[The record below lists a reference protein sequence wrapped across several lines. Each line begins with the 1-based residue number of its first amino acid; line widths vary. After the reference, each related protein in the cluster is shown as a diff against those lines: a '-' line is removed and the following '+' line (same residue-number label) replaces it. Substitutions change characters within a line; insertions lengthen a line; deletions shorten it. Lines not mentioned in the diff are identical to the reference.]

1 MTIYEFFIQSEASGV
16 RLEVPVRGL
25 SHAVELFGRLDRYAA
40 SGKGRVVNEPNHPSD
55 VDDLSVAD
63 ACYLLEGIEMIYVGI
78 PGEAATGDL
87 TPTKEA
93 LALLP
98 EETTLRAFCFEI

>member
-1 MTIYEFFIQSEASGV
+1 MTIYEFFIQCEASGV
-16 RLEVPVRGL
+16 RLEVPVKGI
-25 SHAVELFGRLDRYAA
+25 SHAIELFGRLDSYAA
-40 SGKGRVVNEPNHPSD
+40 SGKGRIVSEPNSPSD

-63 ACYLLEGIEMIYVGI
+63 ARYLLEGIEMIYVGT

-98 EETTLRAFCFEI
+98 EETTLCAFCFEI